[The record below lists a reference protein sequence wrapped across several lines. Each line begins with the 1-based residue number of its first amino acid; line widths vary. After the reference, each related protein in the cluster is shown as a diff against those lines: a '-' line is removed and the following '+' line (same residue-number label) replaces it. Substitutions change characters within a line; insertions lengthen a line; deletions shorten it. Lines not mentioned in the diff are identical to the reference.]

1 MTRRAADHAREIG
14 AKETAEPLR
23 RRLLEALRSEH
34 LTTKELATR
43 LDVPGESISRVV
55 GRLRE
60 EELIETGIDP
70 GDGRKRPHFL
80 TPAGEV
86 ELSRHSAYG
95 GARRNVVEPSHRQR
109 VTFLYSALD
118 AAVEM
123 RRQTNELEDAG
134 TRISIVLREARG
146 IRDGGL
152 VIEAINELATT
163 LRQIPAGDEEIRP
176 LLDELEEI
184 SLGRSPFT
192 KSSLVM
198 PAIAHREY
206 SLGRLGESRDNEGG
220 RRARHLIGA
229 NNLYAQLAAD
239 PNHLEPSK
247 WKERGG
253 WGLIGLARNLR
264 ERSKFEE
271 ALLEAAKA
279 LQLFEEIE
287 NPYGRSHCHYVFGD
301 CLRLLGD
308 FDGAWTW
315 LRDARALAEEHC
327 YERFQAEL
335 LIQMGEVL
343 RCLGKLD
350 EAQAALEES
359 RDRAESMGLQVT
371 HSFARSA
378 LGAVAFHRQDFGT
391 AKSELSE
398 AHKGFKRLRH
408 RQGLALNARRRGAV
422 ARLVFVETRQHPESA
437 ERMIDV
443 ARGQYE
449 SLASPAGI
457 AACDIE
463 QGRLRLARKKDVRET
478 VVELLD
484 LIDNRAAERNMV
496 ELDPWVPAVM
506 GAFAEETG
514 SEHFID
520 RSLSLLEAARARL
533 SERARVGVQQA
544 AELMG
549 QPSRPISSAG
559 PRSVGADSA
568 DEMAGETRQGSW
580 PIT

>member
-1 MTRRAADHAREIG
+1 M
-14 AKETAEPLR
+14 R
-23 RRLLEALRSEH
+23 RRLLEALQAEH
-34 LTTKELATR
+34 LTTKELAAR
-43 LDVPGESISRVV
+43 LDAPGESISRVV
-55 GRLRE
+55 GKLRE
-60 EELIETGIDP
+60 EDLVETGTDP

-86 ELSRHSAYG
+86 ELSRHSAYA
-95 GARRNVVEPSHRQR
+95 GARRNPTEPSHRQR
-109 VTFLYSALD
+109 VAFLYSALD

-123 RRQTNELEDAG
+123 RRQTNERDAG
-134 TRISIVLREARG
+134 TRISIVLREARKTG
-146 IRDGGL
+146 DGGL
-152 VIEAINELATT
+152 VIEALNELATT
-163 LRQIPAGDEEIRP
+163 LRQIPADDQEIRP

-192 KSSLVM
+192 RSSLVM

-229 NNLYAQLAAD
+229 NNLYAQLASD

-247 WKERGG
+247 WRERQG

-264 ERSKFEE
+264 EGSKFEE
-271 ALLEAAKA
+271 ALEEAAQA
-279 LQLFEEIE
+279 LHLFEEIE

-315 LRDARALAEEHC
+315 LRDARALAEEHR

-335 LIQMGEVL
+335 LMQIGEVL
-343 RCLGKLD
+343 RCRGELD

-359 RDRAESMGLQVT
+359 RDRAEAMGLQVT
-371 HSFARSA
+371 QSFARSA

-437 ERMIDV
+437 ERMIEM

-449 SLASPAGI
+449 SLSSPAGI

-463 QGRLRLARKKDVRET
+463 HGRLRLARKKDAAET
-478 VVELLD
+478 ISDLLD

-514 SEHFID
+514 FEHFID
-520 RSLSLLEAARARL
+520 RSHSLHDAARRRL
-533 SERARVGVQQA
+533 SERAQFGVQRA
-544 AELMG
+544 AELMD
-549 QPSRPISSAG
+549 RPTKPAG
-559 PRSVGADSA
+559 PKSVGADSA
-568 DEMAGETRQGSW
+568 DEMAGETRQGTW
-580 PIT
+580 AIT